1 MLTLYDS
8 LMTHFNRDY
17 GHTISRVF
25 SIVIVINALC
35 WFILHLDEST
45 SIFISFHILTTY
57 AIIEAISFFL
67 YSWKSTPRDFIH
79 IFSLSLKTI
88 TIVAIQLVIAF
99 LLLIG
104 LVMPDKTFNYQI
116 EQALH

>member
-1 MLTLYDS
+1 MPTLYD
-8 LMTHFNRDY
+8 THMIRINSDY
-17 GHTISRVF
+17 GHTIMRVF
-25 SIVIVINALC
+25 SIVIIINTLC

-45 SIFISFHILTTY
+45 SIFISFHILTAY

-79 IFSLSLKTI
+79 IFSLSFKTI
-88 TIVAIQLVIAF
+88 TIVAIQLVVAF

-104 LVMPDKTFNYQI
+104 FVMPDRTFDYRI
-116 EQALH
+116 